1 MVVAPLGDE
10 RERRLHAAFAEAA
23 RRIDAFAPDVIVCFA
38 PDHYN
43 GFFYDLMPPFCIGAA
58 ATGVGDYASSA
69 QALRVPEALS
79 ERCIRAAYAAGVD
92 VAFSHKMRVD
102 HAAAQALQF
111 LTGAVDRYPVIPVFI
126 NAAAPPLPP
135 LARAAALGAAI
146 GAALEGAGVRALFV
160 GSGGLSHDPPMA
172 RLTDATPET
181 RAMLLD
187 SRGISPA
194 GRAVRESRVRAA
206 GTAARDGATFGRPL
220 NPAWDRAFLDMVSAG
235 TPARALTLSDDAIT
249 ADAGCGGQE
258 IRTWIA
264 ALSALHAAA
273 GTYTA
278 EVLAFEPIAEWI
290 TSMAVL
296 WAAPSSPKE
305 S

>member
-1 MVVAPLGDE
+1 MIVDPLGDD
-10 RERRLHAAFAEAA
+10 RERRLQAAFAEAA

-43 GFFYDLMPPFCIGAA
+43 GFFYDLMPPFCIGMAA
-58 ATGVGDYASSA
+58 AGVGDYASSA
-69 QALRVPEALS
+69 STLRVPERLS
-79 ERCIRAAYAAGVD
+79 ERCVRAASAAGVD
-92 VAFSHKMRVD
+92 VAFSHKMRID

-111 LTGAVDRYPVIPVFI
+111 LTGTVDRFPVIPVFI

-135 LARAAALGAAI
+135 LARVAALGRAI
-146 GAALEGAGVRALFV
+146 GAELDRAGMRALFV

-172 RLTDATPET
+172 RLADATPET

-187 SRGISPA
+187 SRGISPDA
-194 GRAVRESRVRAA
+194 RALRESRVRAA
-206 GTAARDGATFGRPL
+206 GTSARAGATIGRPL
-220 NPAWDRAFLDMVSAG
+220 NPAWDRAFLQMISG
-235 TPARALTLSDDAIT
+235 GSPEPALALTDADIT
-249 ADAGCGGQE
+249 ADAGNGGQE

-264 ALSALHAAA
+264 ALSALNAAS
-273 GTYTA
+273 GTYAA

-296 WAAPSSPKE
+296 WAAPT
-305 S
+305 

>member
-1 MVVAPLGDE
+1 MVVDPLGDD

-23 RRIDAFAPDVIVCFA
+23 RRIDAFAPEVIVCFA
-38 PDHYN
+38 PDHFN
-43 GFFYDLMPPFCIGAA
+43 GFFYDLMPPFCIGTAA
-58 ATGVGDYASSA
+58 AGVGDYASSA
-69 QALRVPEALS
+69 QALRVPDALS

-92 VAFSHKMRVD
+92 VAFSYKMRID

-111 LTGAVDRYPVIPVFI
+111 LTGTPDRYPVIPVFI

-146 GAALEGAGVRALFV
+146 GAEMERAGVRALFV

-172 RLTDATPET
+172 RIADATPET

-187 SRGISPA
+187 SRGISA
-194 GRAVRESRVRAA
+194 DGRALRESRVRAA
-206 GTAARDGATFGRPL
+206 GSAARDGVTFGRPL
-220 NPAWDRAFLDMVSAG
+220 NPVWDRAFLDMVAGG
-235 TPARALTLSDDAIT
+235 TPARALGLSDETIA
-249 ADAGCGGQE
+249 AEAGCGGQE

-264 ALSALHAAA
+264 ALSALNAAA
-273 GTYTA
+273 GTYTTD
-278 EVLAFEPIAEWI
+278 VLAFEPIAEWI

-296 WAAPSSPKE
+296 WAAPS
-305 S
+305 